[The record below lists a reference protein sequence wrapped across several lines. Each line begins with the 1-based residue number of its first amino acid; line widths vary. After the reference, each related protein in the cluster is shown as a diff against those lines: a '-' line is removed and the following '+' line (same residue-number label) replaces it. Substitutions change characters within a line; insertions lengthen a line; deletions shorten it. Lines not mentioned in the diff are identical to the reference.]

1 MISFLYVYQHII
13 YKGVDYLFEW
23 KEAYNTGISD
33 IDTQHKRLFEL
44 GSQIFHLV
52 NLKDGFDHYDDIVA
66 IIDDLK
72 EYTIYHFSF
81 EEEYMKSKNFDN
93 FDNHKILHD
102 NLIDKISNIDLKDI
116 DNKQSTVLIQLLDFI
131 ATWIGN
137 HILKEDFKYK
147 DL

>member
-1 MISFLYVYQHII
+1 M
-13 YKGVDYLFEW
+13 FEW
-23 KEAYNTGISD
+23 KEAYSTGIGD
-33 IDTQHKRLFEL
+33 IDSQHQRLFQL
-44 GSQIFHLV
+44 GSEIFDLV
-52 NLKDGFDHYDDIVA
+52 NLKDGYDHFDEIMAIV
-66 IIDDLK
+66 DDLK
-72 EYTIYHFSF
+72 EYTIYHFAF

-102 NLIDKISNIDLKDI
+102 NLIAKLSAIDSKDI
-116 DNKQSTVLIQLLDFI
+116 DNRQDAVLIQLLDFI